1 LTLVL
6 RGSILAAGQQQSA
19 NLPPEREVA
28 VSSEAKWVERI
39 GVRGARLR
47 YRYIYWRLSIFVW
60 VVIFALVGAVM
71 RYLRVAGTDASI
83 ALVIIIV
90 ASVAGGSLI
99 VRAQV
104 VSKRRAVA
112 EILRYCRL
120 PEMAMA
126 DRSLFTIAGY
136 EDWIGRVG
144 ILARRPNPGI
154 PSS

>member
-1 LTLVL
+1 M
-6 RGSILAAGQQQSA
+6 
-19 NLPPEREVA
+19 
-28 VSSEAKWVERI
+28 SSEAKWVERI